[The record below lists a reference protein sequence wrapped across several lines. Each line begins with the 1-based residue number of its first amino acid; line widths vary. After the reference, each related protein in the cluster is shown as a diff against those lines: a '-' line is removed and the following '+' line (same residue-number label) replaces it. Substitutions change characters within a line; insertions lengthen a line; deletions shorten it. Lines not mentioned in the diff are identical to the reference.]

1 MQKPTNLLALLFLL
15 AFTFSAHTQSIGP
28 KVGVNIGSW
37 GGDDIFDDADYGSI
51 TGLQFGAVAVI
62 PVSDKFAIQP
72 ELVYLQK
79 GSSFEFDFL
88 GDKIESNTTLNY
100 LEIPILARINVTDG
114 PTQIFINAGPSIGFG
129 LSGTISSESGG
140 EESEVDIDFDEDGI
154 SSFDF
159 GLAVGAGVQLEV
171 GPGQIFFDVRYLLGL
186 ANLDDSEPEDE
197 QIDVFNRG
205 IGASVGFLFP
215 IGQ

>member
-1 MQKPTNLLALLFLL
+1 
-15 AFTFSAHTQSIGP
+15 
-28 KVGVNIGSW
+28 
-37 GGDDIFDDADYGSI
+37 
-51 TGLQFGAVAVI
+51 
-62 PVSDKFAIQP
+62 
-72 ELVYLQK
+72 
-79 GSSFEFDFL
+79 
-88 GDKIESNTTLNY
+88 
-100 LEIPILARINVTDG
+100 
-114 PTQIFINAGPSIGFG
+114 
-129 LSGTISSESGG
+129 
-140 EESEVDIDFDEDGI
+140 I